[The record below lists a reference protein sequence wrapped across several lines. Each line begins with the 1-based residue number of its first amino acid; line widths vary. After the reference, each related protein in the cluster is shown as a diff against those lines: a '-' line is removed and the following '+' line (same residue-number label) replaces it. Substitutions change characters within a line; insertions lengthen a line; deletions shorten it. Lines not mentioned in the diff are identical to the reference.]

1 VSEDD
6 HVHFKPIT
14 ITRVMDNVMEIT
26 EGISEG
32 DRIVNNPSAALLEG
46 DQVIIV
52 TPAPGYQN
60 TAEPPPKDSSMKE
73 VPTK

>member
-1 VSEDD
+1 
-6 HVHFKPIT
+6 
-14 ITRVMDNVMEIT
+14 MDNVMEIT

-52 TPAPGYQN
+52 TPTPGYQN
-60 TAEPPPKDSSMKE
+60 TAEPPQMDLSIKE
-73 VPTK
+73 VPSK

>member
-1 VSEDD
+1 
-6 HVHFKPIT
+6 
-14 ITRVMDNVMEIT
+14 MEIT
-26 EGISEG
+26 DGISEG
-32 DRIVNNPSAALLEG
+32 DRIINNPSAALLEG